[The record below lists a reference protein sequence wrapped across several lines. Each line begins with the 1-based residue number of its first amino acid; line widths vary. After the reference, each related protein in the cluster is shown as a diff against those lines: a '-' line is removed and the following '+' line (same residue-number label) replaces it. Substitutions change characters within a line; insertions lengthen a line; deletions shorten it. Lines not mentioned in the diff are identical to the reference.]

1 MSFNN
6 PIKKCIACGE
16 RRSEVELLRL
26 VKNKDQVLIDP
37 NGNLP
42 GREVY
47 LCPSKLCIE
56 DAREKELLSKNLKT
70 KITDDVYNNIM
81 EEIGNE

>member
-1 MSFNN
+1 MSFHN
-6 PIKKCIACGE
+6 PVEKCAACGE
-16 RRSEVELLRL
+16 RRSEMELLRL
-26 VKNKDQVLIDP
+26 VKNKDQILIDP
-37 NGNLP
+37 NGNMP

-47 LCPSKLCIE
+47 LCPNKLCLE
-56 DAREKELLSKNLKT
+56 DAREKSLISENLKT